1 MSTLGPLPSMV
12 SGELMP
18 TAREADKA
26 PYGFYHSLGFLLSG
40 GTENRNMTQ
49 SSCLMESGSF
59 PPHGSGSFQEHI
71 KEEGESKLFCGTRTY
86 EKEAQFSTH
95 SRFPS
100 QTP

>member
-1 MSTLGPLPSMV
+1 MSASLMGTTCFMFS
-12 SGELMP
+12 SRELMP

-71 KEEGESKLFCGTRTY
+71 KEDGGDDRVG
-86 EKEAQFSTH
+86 
-95 SRFPS
+95 
-100 QTP
+100 